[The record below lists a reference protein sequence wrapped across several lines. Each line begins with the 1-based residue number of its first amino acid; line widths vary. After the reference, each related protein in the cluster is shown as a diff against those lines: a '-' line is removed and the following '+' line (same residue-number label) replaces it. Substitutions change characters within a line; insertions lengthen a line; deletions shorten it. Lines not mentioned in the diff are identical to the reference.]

1 MQTSNENTVETN
13 LRTPTEDVVRRGIKR
28 DLPCRLTEPEFMRIS
43 KQRVAKE
50 AELAQLQADMA
61 RETKKRKD
69 QIEEVQNEIAKMGRE
84 LHTEHQD
91 RIVPCN
97 DVFRRDP
104 VDGTGWIHT
113 IRLDTFEEV
122 ERKPATAHETQRY
135 LPSIDGLGTG
145 ILDQARAKQQRSAQD
160 DVPGGAGVEADPDMP
175 PEDGEDSGEGDL
187 EDKLDGA
194 MLGDKADAKAKA
206 KKNGKGK

>member
-1 MQTSNENTVETN
+1 MQTQNTEHPTIYASPV
-13 LRTPTEDVVRRGIKR
+13 TEDVVRRGIKR

-50 AELAQLQADMA
+50 AELTQLQADLV

-69 QIEEVQNEIAKMGRE
+69 QIGELEDEIAKMGRE

-104 VDGTGWIHT
+104 IDGTGWIHT

-135 LPSIDGLGTG
+135 LPAIDGPGAG
-145 ILDQARAKQQRSAQD
+145 ILDQARAKQKRSAQD
-160 DVPGGAGVEADPDMP
+160 DVPAGDAVEADLDMP
-175 PEDGEDSGEGDL
+175 PDDGEGDL
-187 EDKLDGA
+187 EDQLDGA
-194 MLGDKADAKAKA
+194 MKDADKAEAKAKA